1 MICFVCQVLSVIR
14 FVAKINLSN
23 EKVHT
28 SDLIVSTRIDLVI
41 GVDYVDSYERKLA
54 TSFLEDLYI
63 QHKKSWN
70 NLKDS
75 VPGGE
80 IFEGK
85 EDFLQRF
92 NRIIDSIKIKKTNL
106 VKIPLQ
112 IVDGKYW
119 LGNGFHRVST
129 LHYFGYAG
137 KYTLC
142 DPTTGCAGRPI
153 DINFFAK
160 GLSVNNSPLA
170 PEYCNYI
177 MMRFLEAYLKKYS
190 CIVLFPNKKKLPA
203 EIENTFN
210 KHIVFELAVHAE
222 AGFSKNFI
230 ELLYIQENWAKKNSK
245 TKASA
250 CFLSEGDQ
258 VQLKIIFIKQYSNEK
273 LKKIKNRIREYYN
286 IGNHSVHTPDTQ
298 IENQRLSRLFNEN
311 TISFLKYTPTLFNN
325 FNSFEKCFKNLKSF
339 CENNKIDTRRICV
352 TSSAVLSV
360 YCLRDCRDID
370 LLVDKEYLDIFKAS
384 PFGIHNSYAN
394 LGHYETT
401 SDDVIYNPQNHF
413 YFDEIKF
420 CILEIIYNYKQYRI
434 ENNLFGDASINKDKE
449 DIQLIQGSNKF
460 KEKWY

>member
-1 MICFVCQVLSVIR
+1 MFLVCQVSSVKI
-14 FVAKINLSN
+14 FMSKKINLSN
-23 EKVHT
+23 ENT
-28 SDLIVSTRIDLVI
+28 GDLIVSDRIDLVI
-41 GVDYVDSYERKLA
+41 GVDYVDSYERKLE
-54 TSFLEDLYI
+54 TSFFENLYI
-63 QHKKSWN
+63 EHKKTWN
-70 NLKDS
+70 NLID
-75 VPGGE
+75 VAPGE
-80 IFEGK
+80 KVFRGK
-85 EDFLQRF
+85 KDFLERF
-92 NRIIDSIKIKKTNL
+92 NTIIDSIKIKKTNL
-106 VKIPLQ
+106 VNIPLR
-112 IVDGKYW
+112 IIDGKYW
-119 LGNGFHRVST
+119 LDNGFHRVST

-137 KYTLC
+137 KYTLAENAF
-142 DPTTGCAGRPI
+142 CADFPV
-153 DINFFAK
+153 DIKFFAERY
-160 GLSVNNSPLA
+160 NHPLA
-170 PEYCNYI
+170 PGYCNYI
-177 MMRFLEAYLKKYS
+177 MMRFLEAYFKKYS

-210 KHIVFELAVHAE
+210 EDIVFELAVSAE

-250 CFLSEGDQ
+250 CFLNEGDQ
-258 VQLKIIFIKQYSNEK
+258 LQLKILFIKQYSNEK
-273 LKKIKNRIREYYN
+273 LKEIKNRIREYYN

-339 CENNKIDTRRICV
+339 CQNNKIDTRRICV

-370 LLVDKEYLDIFKAS
+370 LLVDKEYMDIFKGS

-401 SDDVIYNPQNHF
+401 SDDIIYNPQNHF

-434 ENNLFGDASINKDKE
+434 ENTLFGDVSVNKDKV
-449 DIQLIQGSNKF
+449 DIKLIQNSKKF
-460 KEKWY
+460 KEK